1 MNVESAITIVS
12 LFNRIMIPVR
22 ISIDPKA
29 RILPVRMLSTSN
41 WGRFTRTAN

>member
-12 LFNRIMIPVR
+12 LFNNIRIPVR
-22 ISIDPKA
+22 ISIAPKA
-29 RILPVRMLSTSN
+29 RTLPVKMLSTSN